1 VAGTGT
7 PALGPRLSVPDYV
20 VLGMVGLGAASG
32 YAIKQMVEL
41 SIRFFWTISQ
51 AQIYPSL
58 ERLEAAGLL
67 RGRAAPQGLRRRRL
81 YDLTPAGEQALR
93 MWLSSDEP
101 LPFELRDTGSLKL
114 FFADAL
120 SPAEGLELVA
130 RVKERSTGRVA
141 TLHAIEP
148 DALRAQAEGRAYPL
162 LTLEMGIELHD
173 ALARVCGE
181 FSRQRQDRKSRSAP

>member
-1 VAGTGT
+1 
-7 PALGPRLSVPDYV
+7 VPDYV

-58 ERLEAAGLL
+58 ERLERAGLL
-67 RGRAAPQGLRRRRL
+67 EGRSAPQGLRRRRL
-81 YDLTPAGEQALR
+81 YEITPEGERALEL
-93 MWLSSDEP
+93 WLRNDEP

-120 SPAEGLELVA
+120 APAEGLELVA
-130 RVKERSTGRVA
+130 RAHDRSSERVA
-141 TLHAIEP
+141 TLRGIEP
-148 DALRAQAEGRAYPL
+148 DALRAQAEGRDYPL
-162 LTLEMGIELHD
+162 LTLHMGIWLHD
-173 ALARVCGE
+173 ALARVLE
-181 FSRQRQDRKSRSAP
+181 QFSSQRRDAGRGR